1 MSKLLEFR
9 KKYPEYDNLPDTQVL
24 DGLYKNYYSD
34 MPKEEFLN
42 KMGVGVG
49 LREDEL
55 MPILDDAQPVPT
67 FSAKDA
73 IDSGLVDESGSLDL
87 NRGAVTPEPAAVVS
101 SGVEDEIVPNEQKSI
116 VDKALDALQNP
127 IPTMFPAY
135 KFITAD
141 EEAKDTAATLGIGAT
156 TTVLSL
162 SDAFGADNQI
172 SQVIKGVEPYL
183 EALLSATQKN
193 KLEEQAKILKDAEDA
208 GLKEQLISG
217 LKAFQVDPGGT
228 VTQALGSTVP
238 FLAGIAL
245 AGVAG
250 VGASVTATGLGLASG
265 FGIVKRSIFDGV
277 KNKLL
282 ETGLSEEV
290 ATRRANEAQNYVGKN
305 FDLILAGGG
314 LGVLASRTGLES
326 SFIKSLANES
336 VTKGL
341 AKRVA
346 ANALAEGGV
355 EALQAGEEKLAEN
368 VALRR
373 EGFENVPMF
382 RGVAGAATFEGLAGA
397 GAGAVGEV
405 ALRPTSEEQIRPPK
419 EEPSFFYDQE
429 SGEIIDVDVREVPDR
444 GGVDDVS
451 TTDREQFDEPD
462 TRRDRPSVPLLG
474 RPEDATVSAV
484 SEVAEVDPTG
494 VGPVSSDVDESSVGD
509 AGSYPP
515 LGKSGNDAVTSDGRP
530 VNEDIRLNKV
540 VDSETGESKPFE
552 YTSDNHITKDEQDKF
567 NDFELTNKIEDD
579 KIFLD
584 LVAKDT
590 LYPAAD
596 TAEEIVDINDSLFED
611 IAQLNK
617 FLATG
622 NPNNV
627 LGYDQREVPES
638 ALSELEIIDRSKA
651 IDKRIK
657 TIDPEYDADKESN
670 EVLDALGEAGGVFEN
685 NHMIIREGYNLLTN
699 DAFKK
704 SMTPKRL
711 VEFRNDFAK
720 VKTYLS
726 LLTGSLRRGVQDRV
740 APLYKFSKQKQD
752 FDFDVG
758 TFSKT
763 AEAGFMSMLE
773 LRQKPEDI
781 RREAEDFQRVVDK
794 FRKDYFTQPV
804 DVATNEILDALS
816 SSMQVG
822 DTVEFNLTLGGDA
835 ETGTI
840 VDVSDKTYSVRP
852 KGAAKNVSYKLPKE
866 LVTLVKSKTKPINLA
881 NVLSSSDGMK
891 GGKIVTI
898 KASAN
903 TERLFQMDKAH
914 AYASTLQSTITKE
927 TLQNSLD
934 AIKAAQDLN
943 IIKEGKYTVTFDALN
958 NTITIE
964 DNGIGMAPQT
974 LQESLLS
981 MAGSDKT
988 GTKGASGGFGIAKT
1002 GIFGSAE
1009 NFSVITTNTAEKKRD
1024 AKGNLVLD
1032 EDGEAILVPLAIPV
1046 RTYLIEAN
1054 PLDAI
1059 GRQLPIETVVF
1070 DEGVDT
1076 YYGKDTPIK
1085 PSDTGTK
1092 IILKMPAELETAEG
1106 SGNFQQPS
1114 DAVVFDSVRVPD
1126 AFTKTFI
1133 GNVEV
1138 TVAAI
1143 KKDGT
1148 PAQDSPRIIPIGS
1161 NFPLDRFRKP
1171 IPVTFSWGKA
1181 DIYIGKEKSKRSYPT
1196 HEVLSNGASQF
1207 TVDLKYDDRHMHYEV
1222 IMDIKPKHKP
1232 GLPGKLYPFNRQRE
1246 AFVSSIEPDIKAM
1259 NAFILRF
1266 FVFDLMSEKRQQW
1279 SNVQVLPN
1287 TSSEASDLKTDDTIT
1302 IDGKTTE
1309 IKAKPAIST
1318 TKPFDKDAKVTSTTR
1333 RAKPVDETTEDSTEL
1348 EPFDPT
1354 PIRMPGAIKID
1365 EGSVY
1370 DAGERDSSGKRRL
1383 IISKNQVRATFQS
1396 SKNAP
1401 SVDKIPDVSYE
1412 NMSYNAPM
1420 FINNTNLIIKPDA
1433 PIQKLFADIG
1443 SVFLK
1448 LRDYAFENRDRFEE
1462 QDFVNYQLERLGPI
1476 GTELKSGAETINSP
1490 EKVYYVGVGID
1501 RSYAGVNAVYPYK
1514 AMLVNP
1520 LMVLNPAISKNNVM
1534 ALADT
1539 TLDTMIHEIAHV
1551 PHRNHDI
1558 GFYTLYTAIRNALVA
1573 DGLLDTVMND
1583 LVITFSKHGKEYTKL
1598 RNQFNE
1604 KDEYGSYKTFNR
1616 EKSLADFAGAQAA
1629 GPTDSDKGDTGKPKK
1644 AGDLGKKSGR
1654 SKAFATVFG
1663 PRRKSKDS
1671 GRTEKSPDE
1680 VAKQQQAYAK
1690 RRRQSQATRDA
1701 IYEAIN
1707 KDSDKQKPLGARTSG
1722 KAVLSKLKDA
1732 ILNPRDITLP
1742 SKTRKGLYSLLT
1754 PRQLQEIVESTRVLV
1769 GDNPMPQSLGFLKSA
1784 ISIVAN
1790 TVPDMRLK
1798 IIKEA
1803 EPAYDFLS
1811 KLTADEV
1818 YALGKVAV
1826 KATTVNIDPATTVGA
1841 KMDPTLAAEYA
1852 ALSKTAK
1859 KAYIA
1864 MRRFM
1869 ELQIKGLK
1877 RDMIYVAT
1885 RHMKADTE
1893 EERELLKTIVK
1904 KIEAIFKDLDKYK
1917 PFFPLTRFG
1926 AYWVQIGANED
1937 TDKIFRVFE
1946 RESEQKQYIKEYR
1959 EDFVKETGQDPNSIT
1974 MDTGTNFIK
1983 QILGDPKKNPSLLL
1997 QTLESAIDGI
2007 LDNPKFKE
2015 GTMAGEALT
2024 DQLRKDLKERILELQ
2039 HLIAPVGSLKRNMLH
2054 REKILGAS
2062 TDITRVFSDFVL
2074 RVAYQR
2080 SRLRHSPDYYE
2091 NLGNATR
2098 EISERIAPTLSVT
2111 APRPGAPTGVATP
2124 SLQKNI
2130 LSEILDELVSRTDHL
2145 LSVRPAGLI
2154 DTAVNA
2160 VTNTAFYWYLTAPG
2174 SALVNYYGGMSIA
2187 LPTIGAEFGAIR
2199 AAAKLI
2205 EHSARMMSPNLY
2217 IVKGLEND
2225 KDGIPIPMLAMNVKA
2240 PFDEYT
2246 KTLKPILQRVV
2257 TDMRTDL
2264 DTSFS
2269 YDVANLA
2276 EKPIELFQSVS
2287 QQGLRI
2293 VAALFHNSEKFARTA
2308 TALAAFEL
2316 AYEAKVIELEGKERF
2331 LELEKDGM
2339 THETAYEYALGKAR
2353 DMSYRSLGDYTRA
2366 SKAPIF
2372 ASPGGRLITQFKQ
2385 YALVQTFNQLKDFK
2399 TSMGFITGMTPDSLK
2414 VELRKAGYTE
2424 EFIEKQATEYNVT
2437 VLKKEAN
2444 LARKRFM
2451 LTNVMAVLV
2460 AGGVGTPF
2468 YTILTGLLV
2477 ALGIVDQDIEDDDE
2491 EEMLTDVDTYLFEA
2505 LERAVGKE
2513 PATILMR
2520 GLLEYAGLGVSDR
2533 LNLDPAK
2540 MWFSTP
2546 APKDTLEDTFV
2557 ETLIHNLGP
2566 GLSLV
2571 LGGLKGA
2578 DLFLKEG
2585 LTFRAIE
2592 ATAPAP
2598 VRSILMAFRQADEG
2612 VKVGGPTGTVLL
2624 PANDL
2629 DRLDFILRVLGVQPT
2644 KVAAAQRR
2652 KFVLNKLSRKIMR
2665 RRSIL
2670 LIKHNLNLFNNRGL
2684 VEEQNILDEIEAYNR
2699 KFPGYEIGADDL
2711 SRSRNAVAKRLEESL
2726 GTMGL
2731 KKETIPF
2738 IRARQ
2743 IGGEPK

>member
-1 MSKLLEFR
+1 MPYSVKLPNGTIIKNVPDDMPDHEVRARILLE
-9 KKYPEYDNLPDTQVL
+9 YPE
-24 DGLYKNYYSD
+24 
-34 MPKEEFLN
+34 
-42 KMGVGVG
+42 
-49 LREDEL
+49 LRTEDD
-55 MPILDDAQPVPT
+55 PAPPDAQSVPT
-67 FSAKDA
+67 FSAEDA

-87 NRGAVTPEPAAVVS
+87 NRVASTPEPAAVVS
-101 SGVEDEIVPNEQKSI
+101 SAVEDEIVPNEQKSI

-141 EEAKDTAATLGIGAT
+141 EEAKDTAAKLGLGAT
-156 TTVLSL
+156 TTTLSL
-162 SDAFGADNQI
+162 SDAFGADNQM
-172 SQVIKGVEPYL
+172 SQIIKGVEPYL
-183 EALLSATQKN
+183 EGMLSATQKN
-193 KLEEQAKILKDAEDA
+193 KDAKILKILKDAEDA
-208 GLKEQLISG
+208 GVKEQVIAA

-250 VGASVTATGLGLASG
+250 VGTSVTATGLGLASG

-282 ETGLSEEV
+282 ETGYSEEV

-355 EALQAGEEKLAEN
+355 EALQAGEERLAEN

-429 SGEIIDVDVREVPDR
+429 SGEIIDVDAREVPDR

-584 LVAKDT
+584 LVEKGT
-590 LYPAAD
+590 LYSMMD
-596 TAEEIVDINDSLFED
+596 TAEDTVDLNDSLFED
-611 IAQLNK
+611 IARLNK

-627 LGYDQREVPES
+627 LGYDQRVFPES
-638 ALSELEIIDRSKA
+638 ALSELEIIDRAKA

-726 LLTGSLRRGVQDRV
+726 LLTYSLQRGVQDKV
-740 APLYKFSKQKQD
+740 GHDYKFSKQKQD

-758 TFSKT
+758 TFNKS

-773 LRQKPEDI
+773 LRQKPENI
-781 RREAEDFQRVVDK
+781 RRKAEDFQRVVDK

-891 GGKIVTI
+891 GGKKVTI
-898 KASAN
+898 QASAN

-1114 DAVVFDSVRVPD
+1114 DAVVNDSVRVPD

-1138 TVAAI
+1138 KIAAI

-1148 PAQDSPRIIPIGS
+1148 PANDSPKIIPIGS
-1161 NFPLDRFRKP
+1161 NFPLDKFRKP

-1181 DIYIGKEKSKRSYPT
+1181 DIYIGKEKSKLNYPA
-1196 HEVLSNGASQF
+1196 HEVLSNGSSQF
-1207 TVDLKYDDRHMHYEV
+1207 TVDLKYDKRHMHYEV

-1246 AFVSSIEPDIKAM
+1246 AFVPSIEPDIKAM

-1266 FVFDLMSEKRQQW
+1266 FIFDLMSEKRQQW

-1302 IDGKTTE
+1302 IDGKVTE

-1333 RAKPVDETTEDSTEL
+1333 RAKPVDETTEDSTDLEL
-1348 EPFDPT
+1348 FDPT
-1354 PIRMPGAIKID
+1354 PIRMPDAIKID

-1383 IISKNQVRATFQS
+1383 IISKNQVRATFETS
-1396 SKNAP
+1396 EDAP
-1401 SVDKIPDVSYE
+1401 SADKIPDVSYE

-1433 PIQKLFADIG
+1433 PIQELFADIG
-1443 SVFLK
+1443 SVFLR
-1448 LRDYAFENRDRFEE
+1448 LRDYTYKNRNRFKK
-1462 QDFVNYQLERLGPI
+1462 QDFSNYQLAQLGPI
-1476 GTELKSGAETINSP
+1476 GTDQLFTKIETP
-1490 EKVYYVGVGID
+1490 EDVYYVGVGID

-1520 LMVLNPAISKNNVM
+1520 LMVLDPAISKNNVM

-1551 PHRNHDI
+1551 PHRNHDT

-1583 LVITFSKHGKEYTKL
+1583 LVIAFSKHGKEYTKL

-1604 KDEYGSYKTFNR
+1604 KGEDGKYKTFNR
-1616 EKSLADFAGAQAA
+1616 EKSLADFTGAQAA

-1644 AGDLGKKSGR
+1644 PGDLGKKSGR

-1671 GRTEKSPDE
+1671 GRTEKSPDD
-1680 VAKQQQAYAK
+1680 VNKQQQAYAK
-1690 RRRQSQATRDA
+1690 RRRQSQAKRNA

-1707 KDSDKQKPLGARTSG
+1707 KDSDKQKPLGVRTSG

-1769 GDNPMPQSLGFLKSA
+1769 GDSPMPQSLGFLKSA

-1826 KATTVNIDPATTVGA
+1826 KATTVNIDPATTMGA

-1852 ALSKTAK
+1852 ALPKTAK

-1926 AYWVQIGANED
+1926 TYWVQIGANED

-1946 RESEQKQYIKEYR
+1946 RESEQKRYIKEYR

-1974 MDTGTNFIK
+1974 MDAGTSFIK
-1983 QILGDPKKNPSLLL
+1983 EILGDPKKNPSLLL
-1997 QTLESAIDGI
+1997 QTLEGAIDGI

-2039 HLIAPVGSLKRNMLH
+2039 YLIAPVGSLKRNMLH

-2098 EISERIAPTLSVT
+2098 EISERIAPTLSIT

-2293 VAALFHNSEKFARTA
+2293 VASLFHNSEKFARTA

-2414 VELRKAGYTE
+2414 VELRKAGYPE

-2684 VEEQNILDEIEAYNR
+2684 VEEQDILDEIKAYNI

-2711 SRSRNAVAKRLEESL
+2711 LRSRNAVAKRLEESL